1 MSNEHPVAEQ
11 NTAPKTATRP
21 SQKPVIIYIM
31 ILFIAAFLLMAL
43 SFAMNQRSHREAI
56 GKLETSFNATVE
68 EIQSTQEKILSLEKE
83 LDAAKDQLANT
94 ESLLQDTSDEL
105 DMIQKERDAMQA
117 LYLLQQKYSAGLYQE
132 CITIAEEMDASGL
145 VSALSPIPVSSETG
159 GVVTAPY
166 SRYQQLKEAS
176 LEKLAYNTEE

>member
-11 NTAPKTATRP
+11 NTASKTTRP
-21 SQKPVIIYIM
+21 SQKPVVVYIM

-43 SFAMNQRSHREAI
+43 SLAMNQRSHREAI

-68 EIQSTQEKILSLEKE
+68 EIQSTQEQILALEKE
-83 LDAAKDQLANT
+83 LDAAKDQLETT
-94 ESLLQDTSDEL
+94 ESLLKDTSSEL
-105 DMIQKERDAMQA
+105 NTIQKERDAMQA
-117 LYLLQQKYSAGLYQE
+117 LYLLQQKYSAGLYEE
-132 CITIAEEMDASGL
+132 CVSIADQMDANGL

-166 SRYQQLKEAS
+166 TRYQQLKEAAQA
-176 LEKLAYNTEE
+176 KLAYNAEE